1 MDHPNIVKMYEY
13 FRDDQRLYIIMELLS
28 GGELFTKLQK
38 AGRFTERQA
47 RVYLKQILLAINYM
61 HCKGIAHRDIKPE
74 NFLIDTS
81 DHTLKL
87 VDFGLSIEAP
97 DGALLHDR

>member
-1 MDHPNIVKMYEY
+1 MFEY
-13 FRDDQRLYIIMELLS
+13 FCDAQRCFIVMELFS
-28 GGELFTKLQK
+28 GGELHAKMKK
-38 AGRFTERQA
+38 AGKFSEEQA
-47 RVYLKQILLAINYM
+47 RPYMKQILLAVNYM

-87 VDFGLSIEAP
+87 VDFGLSIECSSK
-97 DGALLHDR
+97 